1 MHKRISGF
9 TIVELLIVIVVIGIL
24 ATISVVVFNGIT
36 SRAMKSATDSDIRNI
51 KKTLQVRTLEIGGG
65 FRRAAEMKNSGVLAS
80 YGDKVQY
87 DVTGDT
93 GSLYNAQMQATNTP
107 RGSYLFDNYSW
118 AYSTDPNVFTSNL
131 YLYYWDYDVAYWR
144 CSNYNYS
151 VSRDPVLIISEPNR
165 CETNFFDRA
174 TNQQPCRAARVEE
187 CIWIY

>member
-24 ATISVVVFNGIT
+24 AAISVVVFNGIT

-51 KKTLQVRTLEIGGG
+51 EKKLQVRTLETGGG
-65 FRRAAEMKNSGVLAS
+65 FRRAAEMMTSGVLAS
-80 YGDKVQY
+80 FGNKVQY
-87 DVTGDT
+87 DVTSDP
-93 GSLYNAQMQATNTP
+93 GSLYSAQMQSTNTP

-118 AYSTDPNVFTSNL
+118 SYSSDINVYYSNID
-131 YLYYWDYDVAYWR
+131 LYYWDYGDGYWR
-144 CSNYNYS
+144 CSLYNYS
-151 VSRDPVLIISEPNR
+151 IGRDPVLVISKPDR
-165 CETNFFDRA
+165 CDSNFFDRA

>member
-24 ATISVVVFNGIT
+24 AAISVVVFNGIT

-51 KKTLQVRTLEIGGG
+51 EKKLQVRTLEIGGG
-65 FRRAAEMKNSGVLAS
+65 FRRAEEMKNSGVLAA
-80 YGDKVQY
+80 YEDKIQY
-87 DVTGDT
+87 DITGDA

-107 RGSYLFDNYSW
+107 RGSYLFDNSGW

-131 YLYYWDYDVAYWR
+131 YLHYWDYEAGYWR
-144 CSNYNYS
+144 CSNLNYS
-151 VSRDPVLIISEPNR
+151 VSREPVLIISKPDR
-165 CETNFFDRA
+165 CDTYFFDRA

-187 CIWIY
+187 CIWIF